1 MPAMGQR
8 LDTDKPDELAA
19 TAGWAADWF
28 YAERLK
34 VKPDDLPDE
43 LRASLNYRQVLRE
56 CAEVLRD
63 SWRAGREVE
72 AGRTVSPP
80 RYPALN
86 AKPLESNDGNRANDD
101 RAKLSLSRYFD
112 DVYLPAHAGEL
123 RTNTFKVKVQSVK
136 LFGDLVGDPPLYLL
150 SRAQLSDFQSSLKL
164 LPDGRLITGPLKDKS
179 LREIVDL
186 QRRGT
191 LKLKRL
197 GAGTIT
203 KHVGNIKTI
212 ISFALS
218 EGHVRLNPSVG
229 MRNVKT
235 TDANPRVER
244 RPFNRREL
252 EAIFSQPLY
261 AGCKADT
268 TVGVYRPGQTL
279 IRDERF
285 WIPMLLFLTGARAS
299 EVAGLERSEV
309 KIDGGVVRIVF
320 KYTALRRLKN
330 EESERVIPL
339 HPWALAMGFERY
351 LETLPADAT
360 AIFPAA
366 VAEALDEEGLFDD
379 DRLDGTPIFRQF
391 NRTLLKH
398 VGLDRD
404 SSVSLHSFR
413 HVFEDAMTGR
423 DIPDEVMFRL
433 TGRTIKSSRGG
444 YARNLPADEE
454 RRAQRAD
461 DYMRH
466 VERIDFGGLDLSH
479 LYTSP
484 G

>member
-1 MPAMGQR
+1 
-8 LDTDKPDELAA
+8 
-19 TAGWAADWF
+19 
-28 YAERLK
+28 
-34 VKPDDLPDE
+34 
-43 LRASLNYRQVLRE
+43 
-56 CAEVLRD
+56 
-63 SWRAGREVE
+63 
-72 AGRTVSPP
+72 
-80 RYPALN
+80 
-86 AKPLESNDGNRANDD
+86 
-101 RAKLSLSRYFD
+101 
-112 DVYLPAHAGEL
+112 
-123 RTNTFKVKVQSVK
+123 
-136 LFGDLVGDPPLYLL
+136 
-150 SRAQLSDFQSSLKL
+150 
-164 LPDGRLITGPLKDKS
+164 
-179 LREIVDL
+179 
-186 QRRGT
+186 
-191 LKLKRL
+191 
-197 GAGTIT
+197 
-203 KHVGNIKTI
+203 
-212 ISFALS
+212 
-218 EGHVRLNPSVG
+218 

-261 AGCKADT
+261 AGCTADT

-479 LYTSP
+479 LYTPP